1 MAHLNSGGCE
11 GSKECVTIKEYG
23 EVFTDLAGDP
33 GQSVEKKILLGKPW
47 GLYFLHTGGASFAIY
62 NAVKED
68 KRLLELSPIMIR
80 KGQKNDMEIEGME
93 NANIKD
99 AVALIAFAAELENG
113 MAAGEEWDELKA
125 SRRLLE
131 YRNKQKLFKVER

>member
-47 GLYFLHTGGASFAIY
+47 AYTGILSL
-62 NAVKED
+62 NS
-68 KRLLELSPIMIR
+68 LLVIFTFCIQEVHHLPFTM
-80 KGQKNDMEIEGME
+80 
-93 NANIKD
+93 
-99 AVALIAFAAELENG
+99 L
-113 MAAGEEWDELKA
+113 
-125 SRRLLE
+125 SRRI
-131 YRNKQKLFKVER
+131 RGC

>member
-1 MAHLNSGGCE
+1 M
-11 GSKECVTIKEYG
+11 
-23 EVFTDLAGDP
+23 
-33 GQSVEKKILLGKPW
+33 
-47 GLYFLHTGGASFAIY
+47 GLYWYTLCFLLARNFHFLFAGGASFAIY

-80 KGQKNDMEIEGME
+80 KGQKNDMEIKGME

-99 AVALIAFAAELENG
+99 AVALIAFAAELEDG
-113 MAAGEEWDELKA
+113 IAAGEEWDELKA